1 MLLKIIGLSVLIL
14 SLVACDKGQEATT
27 NEPAKPPA
35 VVAPT
40 PPAPP
45 APPASPTDK
54 AKEVQGTV
62 DKTTTEQGKAAET
75 PK

>member
-1 MLLKIIGLSVLIL
+1 MLLKIISLSVLIL
-14 SLVACDKGQEATT
+14 SLVACDKGQETATT
-27 NEPAKPPA
+27 TNKPAEPA

-45 APPASPTDK
+45 APIEK
-54 AKEVQGTV
+54 AKEVPGTV
-62 DKTTTEQGKAAET
+62 DKATTEQGKAAEN

>member
-1 MLLKIIGLSVLIL
+1 MLLKIISLSVLIL
-14 SLVACDKGQEATT
+14 SLVACDKGQETTT

-40 PPAPP
+40 PP